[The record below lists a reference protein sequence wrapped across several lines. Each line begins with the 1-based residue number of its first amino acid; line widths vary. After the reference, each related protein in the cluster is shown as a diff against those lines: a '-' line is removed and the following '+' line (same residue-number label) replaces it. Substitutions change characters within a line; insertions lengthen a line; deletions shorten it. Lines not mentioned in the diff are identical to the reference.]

1 MTTKKGME
9 QYVEMDEN
17 GEYSLHERVTIIETD
32 VKSLKVSVNALT
44 DSIEKVAT
52 QFENLATEIR
62 NFMVLWQNAVPIKLV
77 LVMFGILCGSFFG
90 AEVFK
95 AMLRYVTFGH

>member
-1 MTTKKGME
+1 VTTKKEME
-9 QYVEMDEN
+9 KYVEMSQD
-17 GEYSLHERVTIIETD
+17 GEFSLHERVTIIETD
-32 VKSLKVSVNALT
+32 VKSLKVSVTSVAA
-44 DSIEKVAT
+44 SIEKVAT